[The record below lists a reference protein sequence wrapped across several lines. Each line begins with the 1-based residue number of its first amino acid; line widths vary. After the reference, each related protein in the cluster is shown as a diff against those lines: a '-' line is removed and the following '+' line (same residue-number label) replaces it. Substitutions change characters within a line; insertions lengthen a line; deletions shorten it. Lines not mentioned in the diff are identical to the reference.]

1 MVDKFEAWLSAK
13 LEVKK
18 GGTGFQPGQARGGR
32 SQCFGWPTAEEAARS
47 IPEATV
53 MEKGDIQHIVSDS
66 QSPLNWP

>member
-18 GGTGFQPGQARGGR
+18 GGTGFELGASTWCW

-47 IPEATV
+47 IPEAT
-53 MEKGDIQHIVSDS
+53 MTENGDIQHIASVVNT
-66 QSPLNWP
+66 L